1 MVMGPRVDRES
12 KKFKSKSIA
21 QGKGVLKIQSKYQ
34 VIWCERIFK
43 GQLTKIGE
51 KRKH

>member
-1 MVMGPRVDRES
+1 MVMGPSVDRDS

-21 QGKGVLKIQSKYQ
+21 QEKGVLKIQSKYQ

-43 GQLTKIGE
+43 GQLIKTGE